1 MKKVPKSRRAK
12 PRKRST
18 QPRRGYKVMV
28 RSHQDIWPE
37 MTAEERR
44 EIMDFKFFPQDRAIY
59 RRQMTK
65 WRKIWDRIYKRLGYS
80 ETLAVVSEDELARM
94 LGSFVL

>member
-1 MKKVPKSRRAK
+1 MA
-12 PRKRST
+12 
-18 QPRRGYKVMV
+18 

-44 EIMDFKFFPQDRAIY
+44 EIMDFKFFPQDRPIY

-65 WRKIWDRIYKRLGYS
+65 WRKTWDRIYKRLGYN
-80 ETLAVVSEDELARM
+80 ETLATVSWDELTRI

>member
-1 MKKVPKSRRAK
+1 
-12 PRKRST
+12 
-18 QPRRGYKVMV
+18 MV

-80 ETLAVVSEDELARM
+80 DQTARAGVFHHFPAPAKF
-94 LGSFVL
+94 LV

>member
-1 MKKVPKSRRAK
+1 ML
-12 PRKRST
+12 
-18 QPRRGYKVMV
+18 

-44 EIMDFKFFPQDRAIY
+44 EIMDFKFFPQDRATHK
-59 RRQMTK
+59 RQMTK
-65 WRKIWDRIYKRLGYS
+65 WRKIWERIYKRLGYS
-80 ETLAVVSEDELARM
+80 ETLAVVSTDELARI

>member
-1 MKKVPKSRRAK
+1 MA
-12 PRKRST
+12 
-18 QPRRGYKVMV
+18 

-44 EIMDFKFFPQDRAIY
+44 EIMDFEFFSEDPALY
-59 RRQMTK
+59 KRQMTK
-65 WRKIWDRIYKRLGYS
+65 WRNTWDRVYKRLGYN
-80 ETLAVVSEDELARM
+80 ETLATVSWDDLTRI